1 MWGLST
7 NNTQGGLNLVSGE
20 SGMRKLCQGSGAG
33 DIQICAPILWRRD
46 PMVASFEKCMESV
59 QMRRKESSK
68 GGRTAAM
75 LSNASTGST
84 IGAARV

>member
-1 MWGLST
+1 MRESLA
-7 NNTQGGLNLVSGE
+7 GE
-20 SGMRKLCQGSGAG
+20 RGKN
-33 DIQICAPILWRRD
+33 IQICAPILWRRD

-59 QMRRKESSK
+59 QIRRKESNK